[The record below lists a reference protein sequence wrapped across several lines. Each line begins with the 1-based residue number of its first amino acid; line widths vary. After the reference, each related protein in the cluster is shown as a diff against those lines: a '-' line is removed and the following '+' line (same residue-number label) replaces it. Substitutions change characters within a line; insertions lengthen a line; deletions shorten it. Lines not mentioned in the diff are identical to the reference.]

1 MLNFLKK
8 HNKTPELTNAA
19 KAKVGDLQHKSIKH
33 VHRYITKRAGRVLD
47 VKRFVISW
55 LLLVGVLCIT
65 TFGTFLKI
73 RSAAVTTTPAPGGT
87 YTEGMVGEINNINP
101 LFSSGAIDDSVSRL
115 VFNGLVR
122 HDDEGQLVGDLAK
135 SWSIDESKKI
145 YTVELRD
152 DVKWHDGRSFT
163 SKDVVATIDLIQN
176 TSTRSTLFAS
186 WQGIKVSAV
195 DKYSVKFEL
204 PAPFAPFIN
213 ALNVPIL
220 PSHLVKD
227 ISPEK
232 LRTDSFSVNP
242 VGTGPFIFK
251 ALRTNAN
258 QDQQVEFSKNVAYYR
273 GEPKLDRFI
282 MHLFKDD
289 EILATALK
297 NREITAAVDLKPE
310 SIKEFNKDRSIRST
324 GIPLNSGVFAFF
336 KTSDPKLEDIK
347 LRNALAMAIDRGAI
361 LDLFDT
367 QYSPLKTPI
376 LSTQLGYD
384 AKYNQITN
392 LAQSE
397 KDLESL
403 GWIKQSD
410 GSRKKDGVKLEFN
423 LLTANSAQY
432 SSVAGLLQEQWSKV
446 GVSVK
451 TQLLTLEQLQQNG
464 LTAHAYDILL
474 YGISIGYDPDVYAY
488 WHSSQARSGGL
499 NFSEWRSSRADTSL
513 DVARTRTETVLRDA
527 RYKTFLDEWQKSAPA
542 VALYQPMVNYSYHQN
557 ASGFKFNI
565 STNASERLT
574 SVENWTV
581 NTKDVKRTP

>member
-1 MLNFLKK
+1 
-8 HNKTPELTNAA
+8 
-19 KAKVGDLQHKSIKH
+19 
-33 VHRYITKRAGRVLD
+33 
-47 VKRFVISW
+47 
-55 LLLVGVLCIT
+55 
-65 TFGTFLKI
+65 
-73 RSAAVTTTPAPGGT
+73 
-87 YTEGMVGEINNINP
+87 
-101 LFSSGAIDDSVSRL
+101 
-115 VFNGLVR
+115 
-122 HDDEGQLVGDLAK
+122 
-135 SWSIDESKKI
+135 
-145 YTVELRD
+145 
-152 DVKWHDGRSFT
+152 
-163 SKDVVATIDLIQN
+163 
-176 TSTRSTLFAS
+176 
-186 WQGIKVSAV
+186 
-195 DKYSVKFEL
+195 
-204 PAPFAPFIN
+204 
-213 ALNVPIL
+213 
-220 PSHLVKD
+220 
-227 ISPEK
+227 
-232 LRTDSFSVNP
+232 
-242 VGTGPFIFK
+242 
-251 ALRTNAN
+251 
-258 QDQQVEFSKNVAYYR
+258 
-273 GEPKLDRFI
+273 
-282 MHLFKDD
+282 
-289 EILATALK
+289 
-297 NREITAAVDLKPE
+297 
-310 SIKEFNKDRSIRST
+310 
-324 GIPLNSGVFAFF
+324 
-336 KTSDPKLEDIK
+336 
-347 LRNALAMAIDRGAI
+347 
-361 LDLFDT
+361 
-367 QYSPLKTPI
+367 
-376 LSTQLGYD
+376 GYD

>member
-1 MLNFLKK
+1 MLKFLKK

-19 KAKVGDLQHKSIKH
+19 KAKVGGLQHKSIKH
-33 VHRYITKRAGRVLD
+33 VRRYITKRAGRVLD

-55 LLLVGVLCIT
+55 LFLVGVLCVT

-73 RSAAVTTTPAPGGT
+73 RSAAVTTTPTPGGT
-87 YTEGMVGEINNINP
+87 YTEGMVGEINNLNP

-135 SWSIDESKKI
+135 SWTIDESKKI
-145 YTVELRD
+145 YTIVLRD
-152 DVKWHDGRSFT
+152 DVKWHDGHPFT
-163 SKDVVATIDLIQN
+163 SEDVVATIGLIQN

-186 WQGIKVSAV
+186 WQGIKVSAA

-258 QDQQVEFSKNVAYYR
+258 QDQQVEFSKNTAYYR

-282 MHLFKDD
+282 LHLFADD
-289 EILATALK
+289 EVLATALK

-310 SIKEFNKDRSIRST
+310 SIKEFNKDRSIRSI

-336 KTSDPKLEDIK
+336 KTSDPKLEDVK
-347 LRNALAMAIDRGAI
+347 LRNALAMAIDRSAI

-392 LAQSE
+392 LSQAE

-403 GWIKQSD
+403 GWIKQPD

-451 TQLLTLEQLQQNG
+451 SQLLTLEQLQQNG

-488 WHSSQARSGGL
+488 WHSSQARAGSL
-499 NFSEWRSSRADTSL
+499 NFSEWKSSRADVSL
-513 DVARTRTETVLRDA
+513 DVARTRVETVLRDA

-542 VALYQPMVNYSYHQN
+542 VALYQPTVNYSYHQN